1 MEGMCLGHFYV
12 IHLMLAGQSLNR
24 DDELTLFIH
33 DAL

>member
-1 MEGMCLGHFYV
+1 MEGMCPGHLSV